1 MVSQKK
7 VLRKLNFESIGYMYL
22 EGRNWLQKK
31 FMPYLILQC
40 SIRKWTYFWKMF
52 LRIVSSFCII
62 SLKIEWLSIASS
74 ISFNAE
80 KNCSRIYFHK
90 TFLQRFFSFIK
101 VEKLCTYNIAG
112 ELKDRE
118 FYYLKDRNFC
128 CCFIKT
134 HVSKEN
140 FILQKNFFFLQIVSL
155 YIFFKNHK
163 SLRQK

>member
-31 FMPYLILQC
+31 FMRNLILHC
-40 SIRKWTYFWKMF
+40 TKWTYFWKML
-52 LRIVSSFCII
+52 LRIVSSFCIF

-90 TFLQRFFSFIK
+90 TLLQR
-101 VEKLCTYNIAG
+101 

-118 FYYLKDRNFC
+118 FYYLKDRKFC

-140 FILQKNFFFLQIVSL
+140 FILQKFFFLQIVSL
-155 YIFFKNHK
+155 YVFFKNHQ

>member
-40 SIRKWTYFWKMF
+40 SILKWTYFWKML

-80 KNCSRIYFHK
+80 KNCSRIYFQK
-90 TFLQRFFSFIK
+90 FFSFIK

-140 FILQKNFFFLQIVSL
+140 FILQKNFFFCKSCLFIFSL
-155 YIFFKNHK
+155 KII
-163 SLRQK
+163 RV